1 MCVFYC
7 IHIFSLS
14 LTIMFLFV
22 SFFLIFLFGVIQNA
36 LIWVDEA
43 PELDAVVE
51 KLLGG
56 RPFIGIPFSSFFLP
70 SSP

>member
-1 MCVFYC
+1 
-7 IHIFSLS
+7 
-14 LTIMFLFV
+14 MFLFV